1 MTSAANHKNTRK
13 EYFDA
18 PFSQL
23 FVDLKE
29 PKSKPKPKPEA
40 LAKAKVGPSHGY
52 GQAKSD
58 RAIKEEQAEHSRV
71 NNRQPA
77 SQPSKPKLK
86 AKRTEESAEDASSKR
101 SRTILVL
108 QRGSNAGRKREI
120 GLDWE

>member
-1 MTSAANHKNTRK
+1 MGEGRCRAARMTSAANHKNTRK
-13 EYFDA
+13 KYFDA

-77 SQPSKPKLK
+77 SQP
-86 AKRTEESAEDASSKR
+86 ASQVSP
-101 SRTILVL
+101 S
-108 QRGSNAGRKREI
+108 
-120 GLDWE
+120 